1 MLCRATNI
9 YYMQCALLNFFES
22 IYFASN
28 LFMICARF
36 FFRCGLYQ
44 VWSLSNRILLRNIQ
58 FPSIFDAI
66 TIMDP
71 GEHVFY
77 AGGRDG
83 KIHIAALSIAD
94 SSSSK
99 SHWLHIIS
107 SLPSHRF
114 VIFLTDSCHKCGNLL
129 ACKFSA
135 FEVFIAHI
143 ISTK

>member
-1 MLCRATNI
+1 M
-9 YYMQCALLNFFES
+9 
-22 IYFASN
+22 
-28 LFMICARF
+28 
-36 FFRCGLYQ
+36 
-44 VWSLSNRILLRNIQ
+44 WSLSNRILLRNIQ
-58 FPSIFDAI
+58 FPSIIDAI
-66 TIMDP
+66 TMDP

-83 KIHIAALSIAD
+83 KIHIAALNAA